1 MENILDTSKYRLVRV
16 YSKGKYIIPSRTV
29 LLCSSN
35 SLEYI
40 QQERDKI
47 VKKEGYTF
55 NEEGVPIKRDEDWR
69 EADGD
74 DYTQFLKIWE
84 FPFVLVLN

>member
-1 MENILDTSKYRLVRV
+1 MNIKETSMYSLVRISNIDI
-16 YSKGKYIIPSRTV
+16 YEPIETTV
-29 LLCSSN
+29 LCSSN

-47 VKKEGYTF
+47 AQEEGFAF
-55 NEEGVPIKRDEDWR
+55 NEEGVPIKRDKDWK
-69 EADGD
+69 ETDGD